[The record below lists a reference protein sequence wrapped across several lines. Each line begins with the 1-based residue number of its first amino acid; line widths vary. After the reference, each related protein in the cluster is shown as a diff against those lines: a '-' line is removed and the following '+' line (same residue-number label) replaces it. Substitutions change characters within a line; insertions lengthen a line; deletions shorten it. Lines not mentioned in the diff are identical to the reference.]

1 MLRTFSGTKI
11 GVYMEKFDEIMISD
25 AIASGEFGLKQLLQV
40 WRDYYDEIFEVNLT
54 TGSFRT
60 MMGDNATY
68 WAQDGFVEIEV
79 ILLAEQR
86 VHPDDKEAFSN
97 FFDLD
102 LIRENLKRGIYVSK
116 LNFRLKNRDGEYVWM
131 KVKNMIPTKQDI
143 GDVHFFSC
151 FRKADKE
158 TDETLRIRQE
168 MSDALENERELSAK
182 KTELIDMV
190 ASHIRSPLS
199 GIIGMA
205 ALAAEDVHDPEAT
218 QDRLLKIRDEARRI
232 SRILT
237 EILKANRPE
246 EMPDIEYD
254 EQPVNQIQYI
264 HGDSLAFESED
275 RNNQRIIPE
284 NFAYVATIENEG
296 NAVDMTPFDLKG
308 KKILVCEANS
318 LNVNVITELLARAGA
333 EVVAVDNGKSAVIEF
348 VSKPAFT
355 YDIVLM
361 GINTA
366 ELDGYSAAK
375 CIRISGKDDAS
386 EIPIFAVTSRSMPED
401 IIKAYES
408 GFSAYF
414 AKPVDFNV
422 LFGKMAEQ
430 FANK

>member
-1 MLRTFSGTKI
+1 
-11 GVYMEKFDEIMISD
+11 MEKFDEIMISD

-60 MMGDNATY
+60 MMGENATY

-102 LIRENLKRGIYVSK
+102 LIRENLKRGIFVSK

-151 FRKADKE
+151 FRRADKE

-168 MSDALENERELSAK
+168 LSDALENERELSAR
-182 KTELIDMV
+182 KTELIDNV

-205 ALAAEDVHDPEAT
+205 SLAVEDVENVQVT
-218 QDRLLKIRDEARRI
+218 RERLLQIKTEAGRI

-237 EILKANRPE
+237 EILKANRE
-246 EMPDIEYD
+246 TETPDIEYE

-264 HGDSLAFESED
+264 HGDSLAFESDD
-275 RNNQRIIPE
+275 RDNFRNIPE
-284 NFAYVATIENEG
+284 NFAYSPTMEEEG
-296 NAVDMTPFDLKG
+296 KAVDMTPFDFKG
-308 KKILVCEANS
+308 RKILVCEANS
-318 LNVNVITELLARAGA
+318 LNVNVVTELLAKAGA
-333 EVVAVDNGKSAVIEF
+333 EVIAVDNGKSAVIEF
-348 VSKPAFT
+348 VSKPAYT
-355 YDIVLM
+355 YDIALM

-366 ELDGYSAAK
+366 ELDGFSAAK
-375 CIRISGKDDAS
+375 CIRISGKDDAAQ
-386 EIPIFAVTSRSMPED
+386 IPLFAVTSKSMHED
-401 IIKAYES
+401 IIRAYES
-408 GFSAYF
+408 GFSAF
-414 AKPVDFNV
+414 FVKPVDYNV
-422 LFGKMAEQ
+422 LFAKMAEQ
-430 FANK
+430 FEN